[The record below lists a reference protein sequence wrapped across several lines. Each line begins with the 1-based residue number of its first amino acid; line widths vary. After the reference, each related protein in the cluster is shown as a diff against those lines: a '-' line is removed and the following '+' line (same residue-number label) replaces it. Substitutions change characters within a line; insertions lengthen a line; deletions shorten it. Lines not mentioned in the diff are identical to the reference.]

1 MIKKLIIKNYKQFE
15 DFELELNSDVN
26 IIVGNNEAGKTTLF
40 EAINLALT
48 QRLNGRLITQELTP
62 YLFNRKTKDKYLN
75 DLKTNPKTTQLP
87 EILIELYFT
96 DALDGDFKGS
106 MNSLREDCAGVSLKI
121 CFDSDFQ
128 KEYEK
133 YIQVPENVKEI
144 PIEYY
149 KVEWHSFASNTFRF
163 LELPIKSHLISNIE
177 HRYIQGPDK
186 YIASLVGDYLDDNQK
201 SLLALKYR
209 QLKEDFTDDDKIK
222 EINDKFAET
231 GNQISDKNVQI
242 SIDVS
247 AKNSWDSILS
257 LYFDDIPFK
266 LIGKGEQNSVK
277 IKLAL
282 KEKIDKCDLIM
293 IEEPETSLSF
303 SNLNKLMKNIQET
316 CKCKQILIS
325 THSSFVA
332 NKSGLDKI
340 ILLNKNKSSRMT
352 NLETE
357 TYDYFKKLSGYDTL
371 RMILANKAILV
382 EGPSDEL
389 IVQKAYM
396 DKNKK
401 LPIEDGIDVIAVASL
416 AFKRF
421 LDLAK
426 HLDLDV
432 VVATDNDGDID
443 ALSKKYENYMNMDN
457 IKICYSDNIALKTLE
472 PQMYVANGYDKLKV
486 LFKRP
491 QNDNEEK
498 FKSFFCSKNNKTDVA
513 LTIFNSQQG
522 AVNFPQYILDA
533 IEK

>member
-1 MIKKLIIKNYKQFE
+1 MIKKIIIKNFKQFE
-15 DFELELNSDVN
+15 DFELELNPDVN

-40 EAINLALT
+40 EAINLALI
-48 QRLNGRLITQELTP
+48 QRLNGRLIMQELTP
-62 YLFNRKTKDKYLN
+62 YLFNRKEKDRYLSDLN
-75 DLKTNPKTTQLP
+75 DSSKIAKLP
-87 EILIELYFT
+87 EILIEIYFT
-96 DALDGDFKGS
+96 DEPNNADFKGS
-106 MNSLREDCAGVSLKI
+106 MNSLKEDCAGVSLKI

-133 YIQVPENVKEI
+133 YIEKPEAVKEI

-149 KVEWHSFASNTFRF
+149 KVEWYSFASNTFRF
-163 LELPIKSHLISNIE
+163 LELPMKAHLINNIE
-177 HRYIQGPDK
+177 HRYLQGPDK

-209 QLKEDFTDDDKIK
+209 QLKEDFTDDTKIQ
-222 EINDKFAET
+222 EINDKFKET
-231 GNQISDKNVQI
+231 GNKISDKDVQI
-242 SIDVS
+242 SIDIS

-266 LIGKGEQNSVK
+266 LIGKGEQNAVK

-303 SNLNKLMKNIQET
+303 SNLNRLIKSIEDS

-332 NKSGLDKI
+332 NKTGLDKI
-340 ILLNKNKSSRMT
+340 ILLNRGKCSKIKDLDR
-352 NLETE
+352 E

-371 RMILANKAILV
+371 RMILANKTILV

-389 IVQKAYM
+389 VLQKAYL
-396 DKNKK
+396 NKYGK
-401 LPIEDGIDVIAVASL
+401 LPIEDGTDVISVSSL
-416 AFKRF
+416 AFNRF
-421 LDLAK
+421 LDIAK
-426 HLDLDV
+426 HLDLNV
-432 VVATDNDGDID
+432 VVVTDNDGNLD
-443 ALSKKYENYMNMDN
+443 ALAEKYTEYSGVDSV
-457 IKICYSDNIALKTLE
+457 KICYSNDITLKTLE
-472 PQMYVANGYDKLKV
+472 PQIYASNGYDKLKV

-491 QNDNEEK
+491 STDDEEK
-498 FKSFFCSKNNKTDVA
+498 FKKFFCSNKTDVA
-513 LTIFNSQQG
+513 LAIFNSTNG